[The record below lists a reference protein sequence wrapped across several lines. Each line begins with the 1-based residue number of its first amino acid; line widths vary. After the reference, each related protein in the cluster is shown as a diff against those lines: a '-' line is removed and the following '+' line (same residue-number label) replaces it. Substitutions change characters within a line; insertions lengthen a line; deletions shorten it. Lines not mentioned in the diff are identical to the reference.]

1 MEKSDE
7 EERNSR
13 INGWEN
19 NGLRIGKERYE
30 REEMMAY
37 EETDRTVLDST
48 EESDEEERDSRIDGR
63 ENNGLRIRKQ
73 RYEQEELM
81 AYEERKDMKT
91 EKETIKLLDKL
102 KKTRDGLALES
113 AKRGT
118 TIDTLIEKRRKRKLN
133 QMETWVVPK
142 KRRKLEH
149 DWRKWIQYESGNA
162 RE

>member
-30 REEMMAY
+30 REELMAY
-37 EETDRTVLDST
+37 EETDRTVLDGT

-91 EKETIKLLDKL
+91 EKETIKLMDKL
-102 KKTRDGLALES
+102 K
-113 AKRGT
+113 
-118 TIDTLIEKRRKRKLN
+118 N
-133 QMETWVVPK
+133 
-142 KRRKLEH
+142 
-149 DWRKWIQYESGNA
+149 
-162 RE
+162 